1 MFFRFPFL
9 FKTISDSI
17 SPYDLGF
24 DPFLCLSLGI
34 PISIFLD
41 FPRKTMGTKA
51 AFSGY
56 FLASIFYLD
65 QCEGHTFSKICDLT
79 FFPSAFDHISIFHFW
94 NFFKKKKRYWTIFGD
109 NFFLRQIILQIDA
122 EGTPFEKINFS
133 PFFVI
138 CLGQCS

>member
-34 PISIFLD
+34 PISVFFFD
-41 FPRKTMGTKA
+41 FPRKTMGTKE
-51 AFSGY
+51 AFSEY

-109 NFFLRQIILQIDA
+109 NFFPSNNSSDRCRGHTFWKNQLFTLFCDMPRA
-122 EGTPFEKINFS
+122 
-133 PFFVI
+133 V
-138 CLGQCS
+138 